1 MLDTQTKNLINSAR
15 DILVGKIPDPKGQIE
30 QITNA
35 LIYKFMDDQD
45 RESQKLGGKASFFT
59 ERIEKYAWHKLFD
72 SKLQNRDRAML
83 YTEGIEILKT
93 SKHLPPL
100 FQAIFKDAYL
110 PFRADDTIALFLNE
124 INKFNYDNSETLGNA
139 FEYLLSIMGAQGDAG
154 QFRTPRHII
163 KFIVDVVQPKKD
175 EIIFDPACGT
185 AGFLIEAY
193 KYIKNNE
200 ELSSK
205 DKQNLGTNIIGIDI
219 DPTMAKLSRVN
230 LYLHGFKTPKITEN
244 DTLTN
249 ESLWQAKKYNC
260 ILANPPF
267 MTPKGG
273 IQPHEKFTV
282 QAKRSE
288 VLFVGFIAEHLR
300 LEGRAGIIVPEGI
313 IFQAANAYKNLRKH
327 LVEDWGLYAVVS
339 LPNGVFQPYSGVKTS
354 ILFLDRRLKTADILF
369 LKVENDGFDLG
380 AQRRPIDKNDLPDAL
395 NILREYQN
403 TPSLR
408 DTPLK
413 EEINTPSSFHD
424 ATPLKEGNNS
434 PSVKGWQAKPDGVVK
449 WNELPFNPKL
459 KHRARE
465 LRKAGNLSEVLFW
478 QKVKNKQLLGLDF
491 DRQKIIGNYIVDF
504 YCKNLGVVVE
514 VDGSSHDNK
523 QEYDKIR
530 DEYLES
536 LGLKV
541 IHITDV
547 EVKKNMNGVLDYL
560 QKVLNTSLANA
571 STPLKEG
578 EHTPSFQ
585 DTPLKEEINTPS
597 SFHDATPLKEGNYS
611 PSMKGWQAKPDGVVR
626 IPKNQIAQTGEYN
639 LTGDRYIETQDYKN
653 AKWDFIKIGDL
664 FQSGRGRVISKKYIQ
679 ENIGKYP
686 VYSSQTTN
694 NGILGLIDTYDFEG
708 EYLTWTTDGANAGKV
723 FYRSEKF
730 NCTNVCGTLKL
741 KKEFGKLVNLKYVAP
756 ILDKITYKYVVKV
769 GNPKLMN
776 KEMGRIKIPLPPLEV
791 QEQIVAEID
800 QWQKVIDGAKQVIAN
815 YKPSFRI
822 DPEWEMVELGE
833 VCEKIFAGG
842 DVPKADYSKQ
852 KTEDYKIP
860 IFSNGIEEKSLYGYT
875 NISKVNKPSVTLSA
889 RGTIGYPVIR
899 NVSFYPVIRLI
910 VLTPKEN
917 LLSNNFLGYIL
928 KITSIENTG
937 NSIPQLT
944 VPMVKKIK
952 IPLPPLEIQ
961 KQIVAEIEAEQKIVN
976 ANKNLIEKMEQK
988 IERKIGE
995 VWNG

>member
-205 DKQNLGTNIIGIDI
+205 DKQILGENIIGIDI

-313 IFQAANAYKNLRKH
+313 IFQAANAYKNLRKY
-327 LVEDWGLYAVVS
+327 LVEDWGLWAVVS
-339 LPNGVFQPYSGVKTS
+339 LPSGVFQPYSGVKTS
-354 ILFLDRRLKTADILF
+354 ILFLDRAKKTADILF

-380 AQRRPIDKNDLPDAL
+380 AQRRPIDKNDLPECL
-395 NILREYQN
+395 
-403 TPSLR
+403 
-408 DTPLK
+408 
-413 EEINTPSSFHD
+413 
-424 ATPLKEGNNS
+424 
-434 PSVKGWQAKPDGVVK
+434 
-449 WNELPFNPKL
+449 
-459 KHRARE
+459 
-465 LRKAGNLSEVLFW
+465 EVLRAYN
-478 QKVKNKQLLGLDF
+478 VSR
-491 DRQKIIGNYIVDF
+491 DRSRPVPTKIQETEKTPYEKI
-504 YCKNLGVVVE
+504 
-514 VDGSSHDNK
+514 SHT
-523 QEYDKIR
+523 
-530 DEYLES
+530 
-536 LGLKV
+536 V
-541 IHITDV
+541 
-547 EVKKNMNGVLDYL
+547 
-560 QKVLNTSLANA
+560 
-571 STPLKEG
+571 
-578 EHTPSFQ
+578 
-585 DTPLKEEINTPS
+585 
-597 SFHDATPLKEGNYS
+597 
-611 PSMKGWQAKPDGVVR
+611 
-626 IPKNQIAQTGEYN
+626 PKTQIAQTGEYN
-639 LTGDRYIETQDYKN
+639 LTGDRYRETQDYKN
-653 AKWDFIKIGDL
+653 AKW
-664 FQSGRGRVISKKYIQ
+664 
-679 ENIGKYP
+679 
-686 VYSSQTTN
+686 
-694 NGILGLIDTYDFEG
+694 
-708 EYLTWTTDGANAGKV
+708 
-723 FYRSEKF
+723 
-730 NCTNVCGTLKL
+730 
-741 KKEFGKLVNLKYVAP
+741 
-756 ILDKITYKYVVKV
+756 
-769 GNPKLMN
+769 
-776 KEMGRIKIPLPPLEV
+776 
-791 QEQIVAEID
+791 
-800 QWQKVIDGAKQVIAN
+800 
-815 YKPSFRI
+815 
-822 DPEWEMVELGE
+822 EMVELGE
-833 VCEKIFAGG
+833 VVELVRGITYLKK
-842 DVPKADYSKQ
+842 DEV
-852 KTEDYKIP
+852 E
-860 IFSNGIEEKSLYGYT
+860 NGALVLRANNINLDSSLNLKDIK
-875 NISKVNKPSVTLSA
+875 NISQNLDLKGKCKLKKNDIFICLASGSKSHIGKVAFIENDTDFYFGGFMGAIRITNKNK
-889 RGTIGYPVIR
+889 VISQYVFQQLKNSKFNDYLR
-899 NVSFYPVIRLI
+899 EQISGVNIN
-910 VLTPKEN
+910 N
-917 LLSNNFLGYIL
+917 LNSTIL
-928 KITSIENTG
+928 KSY
-937 NSIPQLT
+937 
-944 VPMVKKIK
+944 K

-961 KQIVAEIEAEQKIVN
+961 KQIVAEIEAEQKAIEEC
-976 ANKNLIEKMEQK
+976 KNLIEKMEQK